1 MNIFENLSIKQV
13 MVVNMQSMNNIQN
26 QKTILTQNS
35 SYTQTNRSCRRSTHR
50 DWYCFCNILII
61 RIKELGQYS
70 FHIQALLFIYSADF
84 SFICSRKTCNVS
96 VSFNASISSSL
107 ISPSPSSMTYTST
120 SFLPHSF

>member
-1 MNIFENLSIKQV
+1 
-13 MVVNMQSMNNIQN
+13 
-26 QKTILTQNS
+26 QNS
-35 SYTQTNRSCRRSTHR
+35 SWPQTNRSFRRSTHR

-107 ISPSPSSMTYTST
+107 ISPSPSSMKYTST
-120 SFLPHSF
+120 SFLSHSLYYYSFLFLFYSHLFSFYSLYIFTSFPIL